1 MRPLAGGYSNGSYYN
16 ETKFFYVQRFFSIL
30 KENHFR
36 QNFEP
41 ITEQICPAVNQI
53 PRLANSYFQ
62 QLARVPLMSSMDIS
76 FSSPDMI

>member
-1 MRPLAGGYSNGSYYN
+1 MEAIVMKQNFLMYRD
-16 ETKFFYVQRFFSIL
+16 FFSIL

-62 QLARVPLMSSMDIS
+62 QLARVPLTSSMDIS
-76 FSSPDMI
+76 FSSPHMI